1 MVPIIVF
8 LTFSTSACMV
18 DLLVDGFRARG
29 VEAAARDQ
37 MTSGVTEDEK

>member
-18 DLLVDGFRARG
+18 DLLVDGFPRA
-29 VEAAARDQ
+29 ELKQPARDQ
-37 MTSGVTEDEK
+37 MTSGATKDAR